1 MKYST
6 AEGSKVQVQA
16 HELSLCSGAT
26 LKHLALRWLLPST
39 KHYWIQV
46 LCRGT
51 RQRPNC
57 TRQRTHGKKLIGKY
71 LFAECLLSGTRQ
83 RKATITAPAPRWR
96 SLCRV
101 PTLQALGK
109 DFLFL
114 FLKNSLPSALYP
126 ALGKNVLFFFLKI
139 LCRVPPG
146 RRSAKFEFFLKKFFA
161 ECPLAG
167 TRQSLNFFKKKFFAE
182 CPLSGTRQS
191 LNFF

>member
-57 TRQRTHGKKLIGKY
+57 TRQRTHGKKLIGKA

-83 RKATITAPAPRWR
+83 RKATVTAPAP
-96 SLCRV
+96 LTV
-101 PTLQALGK
+101 A
-109 DFLFL
+109 
-114 FLKNSLPSALYP
+114 LPSALYP
-126 ALGKNVLFFFLKI
+126 ALGKVWIFFKKNSLPSAVLPALGKVWI
-139 LCRVPPG
+139 
-146 RRSAKFEFFLKKFFA
+146 FLKKFFA

-167 TRQSLNFFKKKFFAE
+167 TRQSLNFY
-182 CPLSGTRQS
+182 
-191 LNFF
+191 